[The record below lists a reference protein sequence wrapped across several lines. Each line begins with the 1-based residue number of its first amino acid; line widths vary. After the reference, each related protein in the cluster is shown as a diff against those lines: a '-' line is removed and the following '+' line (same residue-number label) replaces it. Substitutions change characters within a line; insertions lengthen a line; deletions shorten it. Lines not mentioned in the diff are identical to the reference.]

1 MQPYRKLVSLAVGLF
16 SAATVS
22 TASAPPAA
30 AAGEV
35 NVYSY
40 RQPFL
45 VEPLFEA
52 FTRESGIEVNVIYAD
67 GLIERMVQE
76 GANSPA
82 DVLLAVDIGRL
93 TSAVQQGV
101 AQRLDSEAIN
111 SAIPASYR
119 DPDGRWF
126 GLTMRGRI
134 VYASA
139 ERVEQDTIS
148 YEELADPKWRG
159 RICTRSGQHDYNIA
173 LIASMI
179 AHHGEAQAKEWLEGL
194 KNNLALAPSGSDRAQ
209 VRSIHAG
216 ECDLAVGNTYYM
228 ALMRTNEEEPEQ
240 KDWAAS
246 AKILMPNA
254 DDRGTHVNISGMVLA
269 SHAPHRDNAVA
280 LMEWLTGAKAQR
292 IYAEVNHEYPLREGV
307 PVSDMVASFGE
318 LRADP
323 LALSEIAEH
332 RKRASELVDEVGY
345 DAGPS
350 S

>member
-1 MQPYRKLVSLAVGLF
+1 MSYRGLLRLAAGLF
-16 SAATVS
+16 AAAAIS
-22 TASAPPAA
+22 TAGAPPAA
-30 AAGEV
+30 AGGEV

-93 TSAVQQGV
+93 TSAVEQGV
-101 AQRLDSEAIN
+101 AQRLDSQVIN
-111 SAIPASYR
+111 SAIPATYR

-139 ERVEQDTIS
+139 DRVEQETIS

-179 AHHGEAQAKEWLEGL
+179 AHHGEAAAKEWLEGL
-194 KNNLALAPSGSDRAQ
+194 KNNLAHAPSGSDRAQ

-254 DDRGTHVNISGMVLA
+254 GDRGTHVNISGMVLA
-269 SHAPHRDNAVA
+269 SHAPNRDNAVA
-280 LMEWLTGAKAQR
+280 LMEWLTGAEAQR

-307 PVSDMVASFGE
+307 PVSNMVASFGE
-318 LRADP
+318 LKADA
-323 LALSEIAEH
+323 LALSEIATH
-332 RKRASELVDEVGY
+332 RKRASELVDEVDY